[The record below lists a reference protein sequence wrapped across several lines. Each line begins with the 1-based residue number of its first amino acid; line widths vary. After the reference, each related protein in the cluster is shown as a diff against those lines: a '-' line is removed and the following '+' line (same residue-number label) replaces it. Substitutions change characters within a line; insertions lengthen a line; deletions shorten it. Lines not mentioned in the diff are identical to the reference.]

1 MKKTIVLGS
10 FAAALLFAP
19 LVHAQQPAQAP
30 SAGSGTA
37 QFCLK
42 KKEGGTI
49 NCIYQTM
56 AQCQQASNAGKEG
69 DCTTNPKATTGAGAP
84 MQKQ

>member
-1 MKKTIVLGS
+1 MRKSIVLGS

-19 LVHAQQPAQAP
+19 LTQAQLAPQAP

-42 KKEGGTI
+42 KKEGGAI

-56 AQCQQASNAGKEG
+56 AQCHEASNQGKEG
-69 DCTTNPKATTGAGAP
+69 DCTSNPRATTGAGEP
-84 MQKQ
+84 MKKQ